1 MTEFAGASRFVWNK
15 ALALNLSRLN
25 NKQPIMWYQELDFWL
40 KLWKKSDEYDFL
52 GRAHSQALQQT
63 LRQLERAFNDGFDK
77 KQPLKRIPTFKKK
90 GQRDSFT
97 YPQGFKLE
105 QKQNQVFLPKI
116 GWVNYHNSRQ
126 VIGELKNVIVSRS
139 GKHWYVSIQV
149 QYEADMPKH
158 PSTSI
163 VGVDMGVKRF
173 LTLSEGSY
181 QQPLNSFKTL
191 EKRLAVSQR
200 RLARKVKFS
209 ANWKKQKQRITT
221 LHQRI
226 ANARHDFLHKSST
239 TLSKNHA
246 MIVVEDLKV
255 GNMSR
260 SAKGTLDAPGRNI
273 KAKSGL
279 NKAILDQGWSMF
291 VDMLE
296 YKQDWAGGQIIKVPP
311 HFTSQTCPTCGYVD
325 RNNRLT
331 QHEFVCVTCEYT
343 GHADHVGAIN
353 VLERGHRLLACGAEP
368 LGAVLKQEPAFTE
381 KPVMV

>member
-1 MTEFAGASRFVWNK
+1 M
-15 ALALNLSRLN
+15 
-25 NKQPIMWYQELDFWL
+25 
-40 KLWKKSDEYDFL
+40 
-52 GRAHSQALQQT
+52 
-63 LRQLERAFNDGFDK
+63 
-77 KQPLKRIPTFKKK
+77 
-90 GQRDSFT
+90 
-97 YPQGFKLE
+97 
-105 QKQNQVFLPKI
+105 
-116 GWVNYHNSRQ
+116 
-126 VIGELKNVIVSRS
+126 
-139 GKHWYVSIQV
+139 
-149 QYEADMPKH
+149 
-158 PSTSI
+158 

-191 EKRLAVSQR
+191 ENKLAFSQR

-209 ANWKKQKQRITT
+209 ANWKKQKQRITA

-246 MIVVEDLKV
+246 MIVVENLKV

-260 SAKGTLDAPGRNI
+260 SAKGTMAVPGRHVN
-273 KAKSGL
+273 ARSGL

-296 YKQDWAGGQIIKVPP
+296 YKQDWAGGQVIKVAP
-311 HFTSQTCPTCGYVD
+311 HFTSQTCPACGYVD
-325 RNNRLT
+325 LNNRLT
-331 QHEFVCVTCEYT
+331 QHEFVCVSCEFT

-368 LGAVLKQEPAFTE
+368 LGAVLKQEPALTE